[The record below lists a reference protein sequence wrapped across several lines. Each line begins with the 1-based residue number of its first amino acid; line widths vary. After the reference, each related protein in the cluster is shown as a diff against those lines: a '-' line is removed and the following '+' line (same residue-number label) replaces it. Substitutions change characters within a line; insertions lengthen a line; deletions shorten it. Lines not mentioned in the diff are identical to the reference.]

1 MKQDNPLRISVLD
14 LDADLETGGLG
25 GSTKL
30 QQIRQPLG
38 RAGIEGLRRWNRIND
53 DQFGIVG
60 AGQRECLRERGAAR
74 LAEIDSTEDTRESFH
89 ELSLRR
95 GLSACVRPT
104 RS

>member
-1 MKQDNPLRISVLD
+1 MKQDDLTRISVLD
-14 LDADLETGGLG
+14 VDADLETGGLG

-30 QQIRQPLG
+30 QQIRQPVTS
-38 RAGIEGLRRWNRIND
+38 ACVEGLRRWNRIND
-53 DQFGIVG
+53 DHPGIVG